1 MCAQASALSV
11 RACCDDG
18 ARHEVDAHEAVL
30 RMWSWYMVRID
41 QASKTKA
48 WAGRSGK
55 CRWEKK
61 LRDGGNACRA
71 GRPGRL
77 GHRNTHRLLTKSSS
91 WFLAS
96 ERSSQRLVGGGVRS
110 GRSTG
115 VTGDVTVVPAGSEAR
130 AVPTPTQSSHR
141 DRLDARGERLR
152 AGQNKYYLAYA
163 QSLHTEAFWRPSVS
177 SEKP

>member
-96 ERSSQRLVGGGVRS
+96 ERSSQRLLGGGS
-110 GRSTG
+110 GVAGAPALQETLQSSRPVLRRGRYPHQPSRATG
-115 VTGDVTVVPAGSEAR
+115 TAWTRGASVYVPAKINTILPTRR
-130 AVPTPTQSSHR
+130 ASIR
-141 DRLDARGERLR
+141 RRFGDR
-152 AGQNKYYLAYA
+152 Q
-163 QSLHTEAFWRPSVS
+163 
-177 SEKP
+177 

>member
-1 MCAQASALSV
+1 M
-11 RACCDDG
+11 G
-18 ARHEVDAHEAVL
+18 
-30 RMWSWYMVRID
+30 
-41 QASKTKA
+41 KKA
-48 WAGRSGK
+48 PERGK
-55 CRWEKK
+55 CMQGWSTGSVGAPEHASVAHQK
-61 LRDGGNACRA
+61 LILVFGVRTEL
-71 GRPGRL
+71 PE
-77 GHRNTHRLLTKSSS
+77 
-91 WFLAS
+91 AS
-96 ERSSQRLVGGGVRS
+96 GGGVRS